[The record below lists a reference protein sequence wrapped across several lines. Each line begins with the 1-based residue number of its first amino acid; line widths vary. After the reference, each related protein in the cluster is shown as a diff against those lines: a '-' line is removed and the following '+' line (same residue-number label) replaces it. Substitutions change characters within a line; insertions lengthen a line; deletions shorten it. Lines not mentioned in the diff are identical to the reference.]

1 MNHTHTSATPFSWL
15 PELLLAL
22 LIGASGAFIAGYL
35 LSLNQPPD
43 LVHYRLNG
51 LSLPVPALL
60 RGLPAAGALLLPA
73 IAWRCGDFRLT
84 LSRLNRMLFP
94 LLLPLPV
101 IPAAPDSYWTVLIT
115 AAAAGVAF

>member
-60 RGLPAAGALLLPA
+60 RGLPAAGRCCCPPSPGGAAISGSPSPA
-73 IAWRCGDFRLT
+73 
-84 LSRLNRMLFP
+84 
-94 LLLPLPV
+94 
-101 IPAAPDSYWTVLIT
+101 
-115 AAAAGVAF
+115 